1 MIYFLS
7 TFHGSR
13 IKGINPGIIVWC
25 YFSFLFHQRA
35 FGNFHFRHR
44 CVGLGF
50 QYADIEVTDFLWFER
65 KSSSS
70 NKVAPKCLHP
80 WSAPPLHI
88 QNADYT
94 HTQLSPE
101 KIRACKVYRPLKF
114 FCFWVSI
121 TPATNTKKVL
131 PSRSSVVFTPRLW
144 TWPFVHKL
152 YSSNERQE
160 DNLLLS

>member
-50 QYADIEVTDFLWFER
+50 QYADIEVTDFLWFVYILDR
-65 KSSSS
+65 
-70 NKVAPKCLHP
+70 LHP
-80 WSAPPLHI
+80 CTYRM
-88 QNADYT
+88 QNT

-101 KIRACKVYRPLKF
+101 QIRACKVYRPLKF

-160 DNLLLS
+160 DNSLLS